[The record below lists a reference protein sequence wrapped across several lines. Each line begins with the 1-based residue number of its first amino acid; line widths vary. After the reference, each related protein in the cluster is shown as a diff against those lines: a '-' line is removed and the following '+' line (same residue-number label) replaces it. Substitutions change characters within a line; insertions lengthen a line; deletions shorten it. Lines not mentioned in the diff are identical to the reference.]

1 LVLLLAGCAK
11 SSAPVGGEVDR
22 EPPLVVSTDP
32 EPFAVV
38 PGRDR
43 PVVIRFDERISEKRI
58 SEAVRVSPESGRVKV
73 KKGRSEI
80 RVSVDGGWRPNQIYT
95 VTILPVVQDLFNNTI
110 QSEIELIFS
119 TGPEIPATAAAGIIM
134 DRITG
139 QPVAGAR
146 VEALNAADSM
156 RYLASSDT
164 AGFFA
169 LRHIPTGEYSIRAY
183 LDRNRNQ
190 QLDYGEPQDT
200 GSLRLGASDTVV
212 VSYQLLPADTTPAR
226 LVRAEERD
234 SMQIRLSLDD
244 YLDPLEPLD
253 GVQVEIRELPD
264 STLIGGG
271 RVEQVYEFERRRAEE
286 KAAAEVEKAEAEKA
300 AEAEK
305 SGAEK
310 AADASRVERPEAR
323 AERVAEVAGTT
334 MDSTAAESSPLPVR
348 DLVVIP
354 EAPLARETRYL
365 ITISGIRNINGV
377 EGGGGSAIFQTAA
390 AVPVDST
397 EAVSPDSSAA
407 RPAQPDSSG
416 IQSTPPDSSGIARP
430 SPASGVGPTSL
441 LRGWL
446 NATPRR

>member
-1 LVLLLAGCAK
+1 
-11 SSAPVGGEVDR
+11 
-22 EPPLVVSTDP
+22 
-32 EPFAVV
+32 
-38 PGRDR
+38 
-43 PVVIRFDERISEKRI
+43 VIRFDERISEKRI
-58 SEAVRVSPESGRVKV
+58 SEAVQVSPETGSVKV

-80 RVSVDGGWRPNQIYT
+80 RVSVEGGWRPGQIYT
-95 VTILPVVQDLFNNTI
+95 VAILPVVQDLFNNTI

-119 TGPEIPATAAAGIIM
+119 TGPEIPATAAAGIVM

-200 GSLRLGASDTVV
+200 GGLQLGAADTVV

-244 YLDPLEPLD
+244 YVDPLEPLD
-253 GVQVEIRELPD
+253 GVQVELRELPD

-271 RVEQVYEFERRRAEE
+271 RVEQVHEFERRSAEERAAAEKAAAEKAAEE
-286 KAAAEVEKAEAEKA
+286 KAAEEKAAEEKAAEEKA
-300 AEAEK
+300 AEAEIRP
-305 SGAEK
+305 GVWPGVRPEM
-310 AADASRVERPEAR
+310 AAD
-323 AERVAEVAGTT
+323 VAGAT
-334 MDSTAAESSPLPVR
+334 MDSTATESSPLPVR

-397 EAVSPDSSAA
+397 EAVPPDSSDV

-441 LRGWL
+441 LRSWL